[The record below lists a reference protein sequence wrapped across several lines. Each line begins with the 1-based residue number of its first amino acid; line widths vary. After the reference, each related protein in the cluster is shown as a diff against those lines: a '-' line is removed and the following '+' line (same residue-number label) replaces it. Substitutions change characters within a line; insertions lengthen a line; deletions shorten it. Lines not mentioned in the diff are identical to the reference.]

1 MKQTI
6 RLTEGELHRLIKSC
20 INEAIAEDKDR
31 FSWQNY
37 AAAAKEAERRGD
49 KRKDAFLNAATNSL
63 KNKFPN
69 RHYCATGYPAGKDN
83 PHSMPDFHEEGWFNP
98 YLSTKYGY
106 MNANIDADNC
116 AFYPHFDLKGE
127 YHKSFGDRGVKG
139 WGKSRDNYGQYDKIT
154 EPSSIITANDT
165 WDVKTHKGSHQ
176 GDWYTPT
183 DNEGEWDWNAMS
195 DDMENYYTG
204 KSHYD
209 KNKGEWVVD

>member
-6 RLTEGELHRLIKSC
+6 RLTESELKRLIKSC
-20 INEAIAEDKDR
+20 INEAKDR

-69 RHYCATGYPAGKDN
+69 RHYLATSYTAGKDI
-83 PHSMPDFHEEGWFNP
+83 PHSVPNFHEEGWFNP

-106 MNANIDADNC
+106 MNANIDADNA
-116 AFYPHFDLKGE
+116 AFSPCYYLRGE

-139 WGKSRDNYGQYDKIT
+139 WGKSKDNYDRYDKIS
-154 EPSSIITANDT
+154 EPSSIITADDT
-165 WDVKTHKGSHQ
+165 WDVK
-176 GDWYTPT
+176 TPT
-183 DNEGEWDWNAMS
+183 DNEGEWDF
-195 DDMENYYTG
+195 D
-204 KSHYD
+204 
-209 KNKGEWVVD
+209 